1 MRPKDVNDEIGDGFK
16 ASDYTG
22 SFDGVFGNS

>member
-1 MRPKDVNDEIGDGFK
+1 MRPKDVNDEIRDGLK

-22 SFDGVFGNS
+22 SFDGVFGNN